1 MTDTNRAE
9 ALAQRR
15 LELLS
20 PLLDPGLD
28 PGKFQALKRQTAELG
43 GVSERTLRRYLKE
56 YQEQG
61 ISGLKAKSRGRH
73 RGHNIPET
81 VLEEAILLR
90 REVPSRSVSQI
101 IDILESEGLAEPGA
115 LKRSTLQDYFQARG
129 YSARQMR
136 LYESVD
142 GLATR
147 RFRHK
152 SRNDLWQSDIKHGI
166 YLPIGKG
173 GTMQQTYLVTFLD
186 DATRFVLHAEFYAT
200 LDQSIVEDAFHSA
213 LIKWGTP
220 KAVLFDNGK
229 QYRNKWM
236 ANCCEQL
243 GVRLLYARPYAAATK
258 GKVEKFNRLVGSFLA
273 EERLDKPINL
283 TQMGSSFAAW
293 LSECYQLKPHS
304 ALKDGMSPHLAYQS
318 DQTPLRLMSSEQLR
332 TAFLHREERRVDKAG
347 CISLKGKKY
356 DVGYL
361 ALGKKVTITYDPK
374 DMCEISVTLDQDT
387 WSAKELQ
394 IGKYCAPKPKIP
406 ESLMP
411 IQAKESRV
419 LKAAAKKHKNRT
431 EARKLAISYCAMEEN

>member
-1 MTDTNRAE
+1 MTDTSKAE

-15 LELLS
+15 FELLS

-28 PGKFQALKRQTAELG
+28 PGKFQALKRQIAQMS

-61 ISGLKAKSRGRH
+61 LSGLKAKSRGRQK
-73 RGHNIPET
+73 GHNIPEA

-101 IDILESEGLAEPGA
+101 IDILESEGLAAPGV
-115 LKRSTLQDYFQARG
+115 LKRSTLQDYFQVRG

-136 LYESVD
+136 LYKSVD
-142 GLATR
+142 GKATR
-147 RFRHK
+147 RFQHHN
-152 SRNDLWQSDIKHGI
+152 RNDLWQSDLKYGI

-173 GTMQQTYLVTFLD
+173 GSMKQTYLVVFLD
-186 DATRFVLHAEFYAT
+186 DATRSVLHAEFYAT

-213 LIKWGTP
+213 IIKWGVP
-220 KAVLFDNGK
+220 KSVLFDNGK

-236 ANCCEQL
+236 VNCCKQL

-258 GKVEKFNRLVGSFLA
+258 GKVEKFNRLVDNFLA
-273 EERLDKPINL
+273 EERLNKPLNL
-283 TQMGSSFAAW
+283 TELNNSFAAW

-304 ALKDGMSPHLAYQS
+304 ALKDGMSPQIAYQS
-318 DQTPLRLMSSEQLR
+318 DKAPLRLVSGEQLR
-332 TAFLHREERRVDKAG
+332 TAFVHREQRRVDKAG
-347 CISLKGKKY
+347 CISLKGIKY

-361 ALGKKVTITYDPK
+361 ALGKKVTVIYDPK
-374 DMCEISVTLDQDT
+374 DMQEISVTLGTDT
-387 WSAKELQ
+387 WRAKELQ
-394 IGKYCAPKPKIP
+394 IGERCAVKPKMP

-419 LKAAAKKHKNRT
+419 LKAAAKKHEGRT
-431 EARKLAISYCAMEEN
+431 KARKQAISYYAMEEY